1 MDNGV
6 GRIETS
12 VGGELMH
19 GEVMAESA
27 VSFVIQYLAPLLA
40 DEVKLLKG
48 VRKEIFYFIDELER
62 MQSVLKDADSIAEA
76 GDEVTRWI
84 TVLKQQHKIASQIK
98 DIKVR
103 IREIVESDVRY
114 RLTTFLE
121 HNNHSSSIT
130 RKLWH
135 KPQVGYLYI
144 EDDEIVGIE
153 SPKYELIGRLL
164 EKKDQSQAVI
174 SVVGMRGIGK
184 TTLAKNVYNSQ
195 EVAAHFD
202 CKAWVSISQSY
213 KLEELLKTM
222 IEQLSRNNLLPL
234 PDEGTDSLIAKLR
247 GYLYEKKY
255 VIVFDDVWQIG
266 FWGSIRH
273 ALPQNSK
280 GSRVIITTCNEQVAA
295 FCKGSSIALQSLSK
309 EKAWQLFCKNAFQRG
324 LPLAIVAIG
333 GLLSTKNKVLSEWQK
348 FYDTMGIELERNLE
362 LEGNPCLTIVKL
374 LLLSYQDLPHRL
386 KSCLLYFDI
395 IPEKYPMTRGRLI
408 RLWIAERFV
417 EEKQGTTL
425 EEVAEAYLNEP
436 TQRRLLRVSESKLYG
451 RVVIEYQKRIQV
463 LMTQFVG
470 CLCICIITVRK
481 RLWKALVNPQFM
493 PFFLFEVGKLPKRPL
508 LCTLAANFK
517 LLNVLDLEG
526 APLDQ
531 LHEEVGNLYFLGNL
545 SVRRTGVQI
554 IPKSIGNL
562 HNLLT
567 IDLKYSPVSELPIDI
582 DRLHKLQ
589 HLLAYYRNYGC
600 ENIVD
605 IVRGVR
611 IQGEIGHLQELQ
623 KSWHV
628 ETNHDDGLSL
638 IEELGNWLQLRKL
651 GITKLRREHG
661 SALCAT
667 IEKMNYLKYLKV
679 KALSDD
685 EILDLQ
691 KISSLPQYLQRLN
704 LGGRLGELP
713 DWIPKL
719 QNLVNYLYCTQQ
731 LTFEVGSFQKLKQLD
746 LLELEGL
753 KSIIIKEGAL
763 PLLKEL
769 RIGSIPQLK
778 KVPSGIH
785 DLQKLKTPAFID
797 MPKKFLDRMQPQ
809 PNQTKA
815 KTIGLLSIYLMS
827 CSGLGGGFSGY
838 WNSGTLQKYFERKVK
853 NQRCQLPATHTV
865 EAKSMAEAPEFKYS
879 KLPITL

>member
-1 MDNGV
+1 
-6 GRIETS
+6 
-12 VGGELMH
+12 
-19 GEVMAESA
+19 
-27 VSFVIQYLAPLLA
+27 
-40 DEVKLLKG
+40 
-48 VRKEIFYFIDELER
+48 

-76 GDEVTRWI
+76 GDE
-84 TVLKQQHKIASQIK
+84 
-98 DIKVR
+98 
-103 IREIVESDVRY
+103 
-114 RLTTFLE
+114 
-121 HNNHSSSIT
+121 
-130 RKLWH
+130 
-135 KPQVGYLYI
+135 
-144 EDDEIVGIE
+144 
-153 SPKYELIGRLL
+153 GRLL
-164 EKKDQSQAVI
+164 AKEDQSQAVI

-309 EKAWQLFCKNAFQRG
+309 EKAWQLFCKNAFQRDFG
-324 LPLAIVAIG
+324 VC

-436 TQRRLLRVSESKLYG
+436 TQKTLTSSVRVKTLWKSSY
-451 RVVIEYQKRIQV
+451 RVPVW
-463 LMTQFVG
+463 
-470 CLCICIITVRK
+470 K

-493 PFFLFEVGKLPKRPL
+493 PFFLSEVGKLPKRPL

-600 ENIVD
+600 ANIVD

-638 IEELGNWLQLRKL
+638 IEELGNLMQLRKL

-679 KALSDD
+679 EALSDD

-704 LGGRLGELP
+704 LGGRLG
-713 DWIPKL
+713 D
-719 QNLVNYLYCTQQ
+719 N
-731 LTFEVGSFQKLKQLD
+731 
-746 LLELEGL
+746 
-753 KSIIIKEGAL
+753 
-763 PLLKEL
+763 
-769 RIGSIPQLK
+769 
-778 KVPSGIH
+778 
-785 DLQKLKTPAFID
+785 
-797 MPKKFLDRMQPQ
+797 
-809 PNQTKA
+809 
-815 KTIGLLSIYLMS
+815 
-827 CSGLGGGFSGY
+827 
-838 WNSGTLQKYFERKVK
+838 
-853 NQRCQLPATHTV
+853 
-865 EAKSMAEAPEFKYS
+865 
-879 KLPITL
+879 